1 MFQSNKNQKN
11 KTDQKRK
18 IKANNANNVYFIIA
32 LIVMIS
38 AVIFIY
44 QVSKKI
50 AENESKIEE
59 INLCLYKE
67 ATFSDSFF
75 SDAWIDTEK
84 TTLIYNKKAKNFSL
98 PQKDQILSGSLGQE
112 TNEENFKNKTVVS
125 KKINFEV
132 REIKGAQIT
141 KSDFIQGNNEINY
154 YFSNDNGL
162 NWQKTQI
169 GKETPF
175 KSIGNSLIWKV
186 EIIPSQ
192 NAQNENENN
201 TTLDSIF
208 LKYWYER

>member
-11 KTDQKRK
+11 KIDQKRK
-18 IKANNANNVYFIIA
+18 IKANNTNNVYFTIA
-32 LIVMIS
+32 LIVMTS

-50 AENESKIEE
+50 AENESKIQE

-75 SDAWIDTEK
+75 SDAWIDMEK

-98 PQKDQILSGSLGQE
+98 PRKNQILSGSLRQE
-112 TNEENFKNKTVVS
+112 TNEENFKNKIVVS

-132 REIKGAQIT
+132 KEIKGAQIT
-141 KSDFIQGNNEINY
+141 KSDFIQNNSEINY
-154 YFSNDNGL
+154 YFSNNNGL

-169 GKETPF
+169 GKKTPF

-186 EIIPSQ
+186 EIIPNQ
-192 NAQNENENN
+192 NSENQNENN
-201 TTLDSIF
+201 TTIDSMF